1 MKIRPAVRRA
11 LAKRGDFEAQR
22 VLLALLLQ
30 PPAARQPHRGRQ
42 WSPPPLLS
50 SAHSHD
56 APGVLAWR
64 SAVVAAHPEPP
75 GKGHSLT
82 DEEA

>member
-1 MKIRPAVRRA
+1 VKIRPAVRRA

-64 SAVVAAHPEPP
+64 SAVVAAHP
-75 GKGHSLT
+75 
-82 DEEA
+82 